1 MRSELDS
8 VVRVPTVDRELGV
21 PRRCWSATAG
31 GSPVIISTLGLCPCW
46 MSRRA

>member
-8 VVRVPTVDRELGV
+8 VVTVPTVERELGV

-31 GSPVIISTLGLCPCW
+31 GSPVIISTLGLWPCW
-46 MSRRA
+46 ISRRA